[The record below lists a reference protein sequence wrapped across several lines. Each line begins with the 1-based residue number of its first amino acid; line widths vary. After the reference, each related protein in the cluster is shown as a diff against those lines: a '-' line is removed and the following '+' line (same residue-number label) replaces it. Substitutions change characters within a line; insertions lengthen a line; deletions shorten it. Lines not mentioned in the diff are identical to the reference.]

1 MADKK
6 TGLLFPEIEAPPEK
20 PAPIKS
26 RKITA
31 MQNALDK
38 IQEAKDKQT
47 RLKIIERIASSK
59 EPWVCEVL
67 VLALEYPGEEL
78 RKFIIEELSR
88 REDLDLKL
96 LYKRVQAPPWYVKTG
111 CLRVLGLRKN
121 ASSLKHIEKLV
132 DDPNIEV
139 RRTLAVVLGE
149 IGGKIALALLA
160 KLSEDKSSFVRA
172 PARKAL
178 QEASQVKFT

>member
-1 MADKK
+1 
-6 TGLLFPEIEAPPEK
+6 
-20 PAPIKS
+20 
-26 RKITA
+26 

-47 RLKIIERIASSK
+47 RLKIIERLASSK

-67 VLALEYPGEEL
+67 VKTLEFPGEEI

-88 REDLDLKL
+88 REDLDLRL
-96 LYKRVQAPPWYVKTG
+96 LYQRLKFPPWFVKTG

-121 ASSLKHIEKLV
+121 ASSLKHIEQMV
-132 DDPNIEV
+132 DDPNIEI
-139 RRTLAVVLGE
+139 RRTLAIVLGE
-149 IGGKIALALLA
+149 IGGKKALALLV

-172 PARKAL
+172 PAKQAL